1 MTEYFLAG
9 INGKPFEINL
19 LIVDVWKKYPQ
30 YFNDDSKISAF
41 FGGFDNCCWNGGR
54 ENRQNRSVQL
64 LNCLKTIKQINDLGI
79 SVRFTFTNPLITE
92 KEYDDYIGNT
102 LMKFANNGMNG
113 VIVAN
118 ENFHNYLKE
127 KYPNFHYVYSTTNCS
142 LNIEDYNKAYD
153 KYDTLVLD
161 QRLNKNVD
169 FLKKLKGREKIEIL
183 INHFCPINC
192 PNIKKHYLSYS
203 IYNLYNVKEKY
214 NCLLEKDTLEVINY
228 LKEKNIDTKL
238 IDYYLFL
245 KALKNGNENLIT
257 REELK
262 WYINNGFNKFKIS
275 SRHIA
280 YECIILIYVYYFSKE
295 GCSNKIFDILK
306 NTKFGKYSEFV
317 RKDCFNVIKNR

>member
-1 MTEYFLAG
+1 MIEFFVGSLYGERL
-9 INGKPFEINL
+9 ELNL
-19 LIVDVWKKYPQ
+19 LFDKIMKENQ
-30 YFNDDSKISAF
+30 SLFNKDYKISVF
-41 FGGFDNCCWNGGR
+41 YGSFENSIWNGGR
-54 ENRQNRSVQL
+54 ANKPFDISFDDIKNNIDLINQN
-64 LNCLKTIKQINDLGI
+64 GI
-79 SVRFTFTNPLITE
+79 SVRYTFTNSLI
-92 KEYDDYIGNT
+92 KSNHLNDQISNK
-102 LMKFANNGMNG
+102 LMELANNGMNG
-113 VIVAN
+113 VIVAS
-118 ENFHNYLKE
+118 EDLYNYLKE
-127 KYPNFHYVYSTTNCS
+127 KYPNFHYVYSITNCS

-161 QRLNKNVD
+161 QRLNKNID
-169 FLKKLKGREKIEIL
+169 FLKKLKGKEKIEIL

-203 IYNLYNVKEKY
+203 IYNLYNIKENY
-214 NCLLEKDTLEVINY
+214 NCLLEKDTFKVINY

-245 KALKNGNENLIT
+245 KALKKGNESLIT

-317 RKDCFNVIKNR
+317 RKDYFDVIKNG